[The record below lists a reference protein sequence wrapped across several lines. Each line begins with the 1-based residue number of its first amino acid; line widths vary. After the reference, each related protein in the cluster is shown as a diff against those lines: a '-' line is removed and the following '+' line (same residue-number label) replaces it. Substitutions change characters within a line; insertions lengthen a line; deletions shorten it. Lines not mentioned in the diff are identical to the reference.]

1 MTYYTALDIS
11 PEPLTL
17 NGIAYMNHH
26 KAVHKDRHFR
36 ALLNVSTH
44 IKSEIVKLLDQCNL
58 YIRFGELFYT
68 PAYRTTLI
76 HVDSEPDEYMVPGDM
91 AKINYIGGGKGSL
104 MHWYTT
110 LKDKPYEPTGRN
122 KFISYE
128 PHEVKLISSS
138 NLVGYN
144 IAQTGI
150 PHNITTSNEAR
161 YCVSLTLAIKDETPK
176 LIPYEMMVALL
187 SQHQLPH

>member
-1 MTYYTALDIS
+1 MTYHNPIHI
-11 PEPLTL
+11 PFEPLTL
-17 NGIAYMNHH
+17 RGVAFMNYN
-26 KAVHKDRHFR
+26 KALNTGKHFR
-36 ALLNVSTH
+36 ALLDRATH
-44 IKSEIVKLLDQCNL
+44 INPEVNKLLDQCNL